1 MGSRAKFLFTLLSVI
16 FLFSVCMFACDN
28 SDDKKSAEQYDTDKF
43 VNCTESEQAFVD
55 YIKKIDEL
63 EKLSESYKK
72 DNNTQIRVAN
82 YIRSVGYDDANWDIA
97 AGVVDED
104 FRSYVKNTKPELE
117 VLRTIKEIT
126 INDNVKIDL
135 IHMWVAI
142 ACMLYT
148 NNDMAY
154 ATLTGWGG
162 DTCQFA
168 AAYKASDAVEDDE
181 IAPIIEKYFGWADFY
196 ADVDAVNIYAHYKTV
211 TSHKLSSAM
220 VRYYLMVF
228 DHGEENS
235 EAMKT
240 RKILYLYNVFGITQS
255 EDEPVSQEKK
265 AQLIEY
271 MYQCIKRNGFLVIW
285 GHDPDH
291 YLSIMDDV
299 EFIKYGIEHA
309 FLDRILL

>member
-1 MGSRAKFLFTLLSVI
+1 MGNRAKFLFTLVSVI
-16 FLFSVCMFACDN
+16 VLFSVCMFACDN
-28 SDDKKSAEQYDTDKF
+28 CDDKKSAEQYDTDKF

-72 DNNTQIRVAN
+72 DNKVQLRVAN
-82 YIRSVGYDDANWDIA
+82 YIRSVRYDDGNWNIA
-97 AGVVDED
+97 AGVVDKE
-104 FRSYVKNTKPELE
+104 FASYVKNTKPELE
-117 VLRTIKEIT
+117 VLRTTEEIT

-135 IHMWVAI
+135 IHLWVAI

-154 ATLTGWGG
+154 ATLAGWGG

-168 AAYKASDAVEDDE
+168 AKYKASTAETDEE
-181 IAPIIEKYFGWADFY
+181 IAPIIESNFGWADFY

-211 TSHKLSSAM
+211 SNHRITSAM

-235 EAMKT
+235 NAMKT
-240 RKILYLYNVFGITQS
+240 RKILYLSNAFGLIQS
-255 EDEPVSQEKK
+255 ENEPISAERK
-265 AQLIEY
+265 AQLIEF
-271 MYQCIKRNGFLVIW
+271 MYQSIKQNGFLIIW
-285 GHDPDH
+285 G
-291 YLSIMDDV
+291 YGNGLSVMDDV

-309 FLDRILL
+309 VLDRILL

>member
-16 FLFSVCMFACDN
+16 VLFSVCMFACDN
-28 SDDKKSAEQYDTDKF
+28 RDDEKGAEQYDTDKF

-82 YIRSVGYDDANWDIA
+82 YIRSVRYNDGNWDIA
-97 AGVVDED
+97 AGVVDKD
-104 FRSYVKNTKPELE
+104 FASYVKNTKPELE
-117 VLRTIKEIT
+117 VLRTTEEIS

-135 IHMWVAI
+135 IHLWVAI

-168 AAYKASDAVEDDE
+168 AAYKKSTAETDEE
-181 IAPIIEKYFGWADFY
+181 IAQIIESYFGWADFY
-196 ADVDAVNIYAHYKTV
+196 ADIDAVNIYAHYKTV
-211 TSHKLSSAM
+211 SSHKLSSAM

-240 RKILYLYNVFGITQS
+240 RKILYLSNAFSIVQS
-255 EDEPVSQEKK
+255 ESEPITTENK
-265 AQLIEY
+265 AQLIDY

-285 GHDPDH
+285 GHRNG
-291 YLSIMDDV
+291 LSIMDDV

-309 FLDRILL
+309 FLDRVLL